1 MKYLLNILPTTIN
14 DSINGSFI
22 TKLQIQS
29 IVFGGLIINTLLSI
43 PSTLPS
49 TNMPV
54 VAISAAPAIPTTRND
69 IYAMMQNYKF
79 PTIEERFKY
88 YMGSWADRSDWICT
102 KERVDVPHDPS
113 GISPLQWNKLPQLI
127 SINQLKSCTDNPKI
141 INLYCSD
148 AYHVLSQSSNVTG
161 NDVGLFVFNDS
172 NYKSD
177 QPVVIKSRSA
187 LSLYQPSEPIPI
199 VWPLKLA
206 RHFGPVDKYKSQVK
220 DVGKEIEWLLKKN
233 VLFWRG
239 AFTGSRSITIANWL
253 QNSSKAQRIAVDI
266 GFTEVGP
273 KEKMNEIKRDH
284 PWAMKGSTDIINM
297 QEYKYLLSLE
307 GNDVATVS
315 D

>member
-1 MKYLLNILPTTIN
+1 MIKFEKMKYLLNILPTTIN

-54 VAISAAPAIPTTRND
+54 VAISAAPAIPTTRKD

-148 AYHVLSQSSNVTG
+148 AYHVLSQSSNVTD

-199 VWPLKLA
+199 VWPLTLA

-220 DVGKEIEWLLKKN
+220 DVGKEIEWLLKK
-233 VLFWRG
+233 LARRIHWF
-239 AFTGSRSITIANWL
+239 AFNNYCELVT
-253 QNSSKAQRIAVDI
+253 K
-266 GFTEVGP
+266 
-273 KEKMNEIKRDH
+273 
-284 PWAMKGSTDIINM
+284 
-297 QEYKYLLSLE
+297 
-307 GNDVATVS
+307 
-315 D
+315 